1 MKGAILVEAV
11 LFDLDGTLADTAPDL
26 IDAANRL
33 LHELGR
39 EAAPAEVLRPMVSQ
53 GGTAILR
60 AAMPDWDPTDRAPL
74 ERFLAIYRERIC
86 IETRLYPGVEAL
98 LDAIEAAGKGW
109 GIVTN
114 KPGWLTVPLLQA
126 LGLASRAGC
135 VVSGDSLPTRKPD
148 PAPLLHACRA
158 LVARASHT
166 AMVGDD
172 ARDLDAAINAGAL
185 PVLVDWGYG
194 SVVARATHPTV
205 ARIESIEQ
213 LAPLLGLPR

>member
-1 MKGAILVEAV
+1 LTGAILVEAV

-33 LHELGR
+33 LGELGR
-39 EAAPAEVLRPMVSQ
+39 EPAPAQRLRPMVSL

-60 AAMPDWDPTDRAPL
+60 AAMPDWDPADSAPL
-74 ERFLAIYRERIC
+74 QRFLAIYRERIC
-86 IETRLYPGVEAL
+86 IQTRLYPGVETV
-98 LDAIEAAGKGW
+98 LDTIEAAGKGW

-114 KPGWLTVPLLQA
+114 KPGWLTTPLLQA
-126 LGLASRAGC
+126 LGLSRRAGC

-148 PAPLLHACRA
+148 PAPLLHACRE
-158 LVARASHT
+158 LVARPSHT

-185 PVLVDWGYG
+185 AVLVEWGYG
-194 SVVARATHPTV
+194 SDAARESHPAV
-205 ARIESIEQ
+205 ARIGSIEQ
-213 LAPLLGLPR
+213 LLPLLGLPR